1 MAEQEDRISR
11 VARGVRFDLVI
22 AMFALLIST
31 LAAGASWWQARIVQ
45 NQTLIL
51 QEQLGAQVWPY
62 VSLSE
67 NISGDRAE
75 LSTTNDG
82 LGPAVL
88 RSATALVDGVPR
100 SNFIEILHAILGP
113 NLVARKPHGQRM
125 SIDIG
130 SASPGTVLRPDRS
143 TLDFVLISKR
153 FAPPSFRELP
163 PDCASAFATA
173 RSFRE
178 GAGSATRSRTAI
190 RSPFQ
195 LARRS
200 QTTCCMPRQSNNY
213 STANSRGAYHVKARR

>member
-1 MAEQEDRISR
+1 MAEQQEDRISR

-22 AMFALLIST
+22 AMCALLIST

-153 FAPPSFRELP
+153 FAPPFIQGAATRLRFRICYCAIVPGRCWLSDSQSNRDPQSVPACQEIPNDLLH
-163 PDCASAFATA
+163 ASAVQQLF
-173 RSFRE
+173 
-178 GAGSATRSRTAI
+178 SRK
-190 RSPFQ
+190 F
-195 LARRS
+195 
-200 QTTCCMPRQSNNY
+200 
-213 STANSRGAYHVKARR
+213 